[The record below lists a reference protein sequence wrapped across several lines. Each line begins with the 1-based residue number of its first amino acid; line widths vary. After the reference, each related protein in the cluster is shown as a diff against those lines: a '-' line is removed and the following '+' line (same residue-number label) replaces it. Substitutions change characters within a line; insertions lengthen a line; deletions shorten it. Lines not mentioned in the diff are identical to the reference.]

1 MTTVAPAP
9 VGESLFID
17 GRWRPAAAAFRA
29 TDPADPRRE
38 TGAYSAATAADVADA
53 YAATAK
59 AQPECRTRRRR
70 RDAGFTTITTAYIR
84 SA

>member
-9 VGESLFID
+9 AGESLFVD
-17 GRWRPAAAAFRA
+17 GRWRSAAAFRA

-53 YAATAK
+53 YGAAAK

-70 RDAGFTTITTAYIR
+70 RNADFTTVKTAYIR